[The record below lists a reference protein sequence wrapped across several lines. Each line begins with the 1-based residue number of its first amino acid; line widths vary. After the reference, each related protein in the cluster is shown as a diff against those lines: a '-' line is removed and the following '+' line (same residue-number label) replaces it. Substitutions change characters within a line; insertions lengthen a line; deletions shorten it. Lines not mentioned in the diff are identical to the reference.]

1 MKNFF
6 KILLLFSLSIVTIS
20 CEDDNESNLCCAGSS
35 VVDLS
40 SQNENL
46 STLVSALQLTGLED
60 VLSSPGSFTVL
71 APSNEAFDSFLN
83 SIDATSLE
91 DIPLDILSN
100 VLLNH
105 VIVGRFE
112 SSMLSNGYASSLA
125 VSSASDSNMS
135 IYVNVDNGVKFNG
148 TSTVTSADIIASNGV
163 VHIVDQ
169 VIGLPTIVT
178 FSLADPN
185 FENLVQALTREDL
198 TQPFVELLSTPMGSA
213 PAPLTVFAPVNNA
226 FQNLIE
232 ELEVASLNDIAEPTL
247 SAVLTYHVLG
257 GLNQRSSNLF
267 NGTVL
272 TTLLDQNAPGE
283 GNLTFNFA
291 DNGQGMLTDNNGR
304 TSNIVVVDV
313 QANNGIIHAID
324 TVVLP

>member
-1 MKNFF
+1 MKNYF
-6 KILLLFSLSIVTIS
+6 KILPILFLSLFIIS
-20 CEDDNESNLCCAGSS
+20 CDDDNESDLCCAGSS

-46 STLVSALQLTGLED
+46 STLVSALQLTGLDD
-60 VLSSPGSFTVL
+60 VLSSPGAFTVL

-83 SIDATSLE
+83 NIDAISLD

-112 SSMLSNGYASSLA
+112 SNMLSNGYASSLA
-125 VSSASDSNMS
+125 LSSASDSNMS

-148 TSTVTSADIIASNGV
+148 TSTLTSADIIASNGV

-169 VIGLPTIVT
+169 VIGLPSVVT
-178 FSLADPN
+178 FALADPN
-185 FENLVQALTREDL
+185 FENLVQALIREDL
-198 TQPFVELLSTPMGSA
+198 TQSFVELLSTPMGSV
-213 PAPLTVFAPVNNA
+213 PTPLTVFAPVNNA

-232 ELEVASLNDIAEPTL
+232 ELEVASLNDIDEPTL

-257 GLNQRSSNLF
+257 DLNQRSSNLF
-267 NGTVL
+267 NGTIL
-272 TTLLDQNAPGE
+272 ITLLDQYAPGE
-283 GNLTFNFA
+283 GNLIFNFA

-304 TSNIVVVDV
+304 TSNIVAVDI
-313 QANNGIIHAID
+313 QADNGIIHAID
-324 TVVLP
+324 AVVLP